1 MHLCCLAPCLGADH
15 RQVLWPSNRQAQ
27 HKKKRPTLM
36 PRSLLHSWLWAP
48 PLAALGRSGLHP
60 LGSVLPQQIRTV
72 RRCTLPMC
80 PWTHASVPLHNRHAN
95 AGAGQPPLSAVHAQR
110 VSALS
115 GRVCTHCALAH
126 REQLPHYILFPQT
139 FATLDAF
146 CLPPLGRVAHIWLL
160 WLPPKGR
167 SAICC
172 SRATPPLRGCLVQRT
187 APPDISRWCSVQHA
201 LLCRMHWHARHL
213 LDCALGISAQI
224 QYSRPPLPCHALAHT
239 HTKCANKAY

>member
-1 MHLCCLAPCLGADH
+1 
-15 RQVLWPSNRQAQ
+15 
-27 HKKKRPTLM
+27 M

-146 CLPPLGRVAHIWLL
+146 CLPPLGRVAHMAALAAAKGALCYLL
-160 WLPPKGR
+160 QQGHSPSKRLFGAENCPAR
-167 SAICC
+167 YQQMVLC
-172 SRATPPLRGCLVQRT
+172 AT
-187 APPDISRWCSVQHA
+187 
-201 LLCRMHWHARHL
+201 
-213 LDCALGISAQI
+213 CAAV
-224 QYSRPPLPCHALAHT
+224 PHALARQT
-239 HTKCANKAY
+239 PP